1 MIFWR
6 DRFKAFGIHFSIS
19 LLIAALAALLVFYVW
34 YPFPYREISGGRELF
49 FILISVD
56 IIVGPFL
63 TFSIFNHNKSRRELT
78 FDISMISLVQLLA
91 LGYGLYTVFVAR
103 PVHLVFE
110 YDRFRVVHAME
121 VPPELLPKTPEGIDA
136 LPVTGPTPLS
146 VRPITNEENYDVTMA
161 ELSGLPVSARPD
173 FWQSYEKARSGI
185 LQRAKPVS
193 DLKTRFADK
202 ARLID
207 QGIKASGIPAEKLLY
222 LPMVARN
229 QFWTAF
235 VDPDNGQVVAAIH
248 LDPY

>member
-1 MIFWR
+1 MILWR

-19 LLIAALAALLVFYVW
+19 LLMAALAALLVFHVW

-49 FILISVD
+49 LILVSVD
-56 IIVGPFL
+56 IIAGPVL
-63 TFSIFNHNKSRRELT
+63 TFLIFNHDKSRRELT
-78 FDISMISLVQLLA
+78 FDISMIGLVQLLA
-91 LGYGLYTVFVAR
+91 LGYGLFTVFVAR

-121 VPPELLPKTPEGIDA
+121 VPAELLPKTPEGIDA

-146 VRPITNEENYDVTMA
+146 VRPITNEESYDVTMA

-173 FWQSYEKARSGI
+173 FWQSYEKARPAM

-202 ARLID
+202 ALLID

-222 LPMVARN
+222 LPMVARKE
-229 QFWTAF
+229 FWTAL
-235 VDPDNGQVVAAIH
+235 VDPDNGRLVAAIH

>member
-91 LGYGLYTVFVAR
+91 LGYGLFTVFVAR

-173 FWQSYEKARSGI
+173 FWQSYEKARSVI

-222 LPMVARN
+222 LPIVARN
-229 QFWTAF
+229 EFWTAF
-235 VDPDNGQVVAAIH
+235 IDPDNGQVVAVIH